1 VKVIITIWYNS
12 LQLYHMEKEKEKT
25 IIELLKQKK
34 PYSEIE
40 QQLHVSSRDISQTKK
55 KYEEE
60 QNEIQSQSEVQ
71 SEVVPSDLRV
81 AEQHKDQKCEPDTRI
96 MTQVNRDTEQDDIYE
111 ALTNINKELIE
122 EKEVLDNII
131 FSQRQEIQVLKDELK
146 RSSIKSRSGIIAI
159 KTESLYADVRFLLN
173 RDIEYCYLIF
183 EDNKFKRLVDALQ
196 YEDDLTKEIE
206 RGKELPKQEINNEL
220 QVQSDDLALMR

>member
-1 VKVIITIWYNS
+1 
-12 LQLYHMEKEKEKT
+12 MEKEKEKT

-131 FSQRQEIQVLKDELK
+131 FSQRQEI
-146 RSSIKSRSGIIAI
+146 
-159 KTESLYADVRFLLN
+159 
-173 RDIEYCYLIF
+173 
-183 EDNKFKRLVDALQ
+183 
-196 YEDDLTKEIE
+196 
-206 RGKELPKQEINNEL
+206 
-220 QVQSDDLALMR
+220 